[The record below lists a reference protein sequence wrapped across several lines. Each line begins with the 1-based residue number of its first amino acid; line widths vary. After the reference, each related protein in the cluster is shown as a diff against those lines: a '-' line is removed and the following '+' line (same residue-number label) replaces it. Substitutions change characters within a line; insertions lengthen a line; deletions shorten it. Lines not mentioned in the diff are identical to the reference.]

1 MSEKLVEGQEVRVFT
16 ATGINRRANETPG
29 KITKVGR
36 KLVTIEY
43 GDPGSR
49 RKTTDQFR
57 IETGRVNDNYGR
69 EYFLTLEQA
78 EEKARRKAALAVL
91 EEHEIEAGR
100 GRRGG
105 RLTTEQIEQLAAVV
119 KSWRK

>member
-1 MSEKLVEGQEVRVFT
+1 
-16 ATGINRRANETPG
+16 
-29 KITKVGR
+29 
-36 KLVTIEY
+36 
-43 GDPGSR
+43 
-49 RKTTDQFR
+49 
-57 IETGRVNDNYGR
+57 
-69 EYFLTLEQA
+69 
-78 EEKARRKAALAVL
+78 L